1 MFVVGISTRADLRRF
16 YAHAGIF
23 VYELIGREIR
33 ECRVKYANG
42 NFAPRARRS
51 GGSALSLRRGSGKS
65 MRRRDCSGDYAA
77 SGSQK
82 IPASVREGIRII
94 SHEVPQ
100 PGVQARTLY
109 ARRKELSYVG
119 KNR

>member
-1 MFVVGISTRADLRRF
+1 MFVVGISTSANLRRF
-16 YAHAGIF
+16 HTHAGIF
-23 VYELIGREIR
+23 VYELICGEIR
-33 ECRVKYANG
+33 EGRVKYANR
-42 NFAPRARRS
+42 NLAARAGCSDRS
-51 GGSALSLRRGSGKS
+51 GLSMRYGSGKS

-77 SGSQK
+77 GGGQK
-82 IPASVREGIRII
+82 IPARVREGIRII